1 MKGMGMEFKGLDG
14 RAADPILV
22 TIVANIIFDV
32 RPMPEALV
40 CPLAAEA
47 TIKKIPLAH
56 FPRDLFQ
63 VGRSVMI
70 LRGLTHTLGMHV
82 RAAHLWRGYAEAA
95 LADPGLDACAEQNRC
110 YDDGGCVALA

>member
-1 MKGMGMEFKGLDG
+1 MEFKGLDG
-14 RAADPILV
+14 RAADPLLV

-63 VGRSVMI
+63 VGRSIMI
-70 LRGLTHTLGMHV
+70 LRSLTHALGMHV
-82 RAAHLWRGYAEAA
+82 GAAHLWRG
-95 LADPGLDACAEQNRC
+95 
-110 YDDGGCVALA
+110 